1 MSTNSFF
8 YFLTFI
14 LMCTLYNMNCRKRAN
29 PKPYGKR
36 GNKKRF
42 RAKERSH
49 KNNEVKISLLT
60 FMLLVLSVNLNK
72 IINK

>member
-14 LMCTLYNMNCRKRAN
+14 FMCTLYNMNCRKRAN

-36 GNKKRF
+36 GNKKGLEQK
-42 RAKERSH
+42 KEAI
-49 KNNEVKISLLT
+49 KI
-60 FMLLVLSVNLNK
+60 MR
-72 IINK
+72 